1 MILRAPYTIPSLY
14 LSLLPIPSS
23 LYLLPISSD
32 MILRVSW
39 VIQQSNLLIL
49 LLNDTLPIQKLQC
62 NSWMQQ
68 KIEGILSALEW
79 LPK

>member
-1 MILRAPYTIPSLY
+1 
-14 LSLLPIPSS
+14 
-23 LYLLPISSD
+23 

-49 LLNDTLPIQKLQC
+49 LLSDTLPIQKLQC